1 MFETV
6 EIQVWVVWVAG
17 LLALAGLLDRI
28 LMPSVRW
35 YLRRRF
41 NRAIEQLNTRL
52 QLQIQPFKLTQR
64 QVMVDR
70 LAHDPQVMEAVLEHS
85 NDEGIPYHVA
95 ADMAMRYAREI
106 VPSFSAFAY
115 FGFGIRFAR
124 WLSRALYRVRLGYVD
139 EAALQNMDPNATVVF
154 VMNHRSNMDYVIVTF
169 LAASRSALSYAVGEW
184 ARVWP
189 LKQLIR
195 STGAYFIRR
204 KSRNLLYR
212 RVLSR
217 YVQMATAAGVT
228 QAVFPEGSLSRDGS
242 LRPAKLGLLNYI
254 VSDFDPEQERDVVF
268 VPVGVNYDRVLEDR
282 VLLAANRGEKTG
294 IFFKLWT
301 FVHFVVR
308 HIWLRL
314 TGRFYKFGY
323 ASVSFGVPLSLK
335 AFLAG
340 KETVSHERMTA
351 DLGKALM
358 QQVGQVIPVLPVS
371 LVSTVLLEQGETP
384 LDAAEVQRL
393 AEAELDRLL
402 ANGAHMHIPRKRL
415 DYAVEVG
422 LRMLVLRRALA
433 EKDGRFVLQPEQ
445 LDVVRYYA
453 NAIAH
458 LR

>member
-6 EIQVWVVWVAG
+6 EIQVWVVWVTG

-41 NRAIEQLNTRL
+41 NRAIEQLNSKL

-85 NDEGIPYHVA
+85 NEEGIPYHVA
-95 ADMAMRYAREI
+95 AKMAMGYAREI

-124 WLSRALYRVRLGYVD
+124 WLSRTLYRVRLGYVD
-139 EAALQNMDPNATVVF
+139 EGALQKMDPNATVVF

-254 VSDFDPEQERDVVF
+254 VSDFDPDQERDVVF

-294 IFFKLWT
+294 LLFKLWT

-308 HIWLRL
+308 HLWLRL

-335 AFLAG
+335 AFLAE
-340 KETVSHERMTA
+340 KEKVSHEKMTA

-358 QQVGQVIPVLPVS
+358 KQVGRVIPVLPVS
-371 LVSTVLLEQGETP
+371 LVSTVLLDQGETP
-384 LDAAEVQRL
+384 LNAAEVQHL
-393 AEAELDRLL
+393 AEAELERLL

-422 LRMLVLRRALA
+422 LRMLVLRRALV
-433 EKDGRFVLQPEQ
+433 EKDGRFTLQPEQ
-445 LDVVRYYA
+445 LEVVRYYA